1 MKKVKTCCVLGLG
14 YIGLPNAVVI
24 ANSGINVI
32 GVDIKADILDSLK
45 IGKAHFYEPGLDD
58 LLQKVVNNKL
68 MTFKSQSV
76 SADCYVI
83 AVPTPFVDN
92 LSNIPE
98 PNIEFVLDAAS
109 SIANKIKPG
118 ALVIIESTSPVGTT
132 EKVAKKITELSGLSR
147 REFNVAYCPERVI
160 PGSVMSELI
169 NNDRVI
175 GGLSQ
180 EATKEAIDFYR
191 NFCSGKLLS
200 TTANTAELVKLTE
213 NSYRDVNLAFANEM
227 SLICDQL
234 NISIS
239 ELIKLANHHPRVN
252 ILNPG
257 CGVGGHCIAVDPW
270 FIASKSPEISHLIQT
285 ARKVNNFKPKWVTK
299 KIIEKAKEIKKEIGY
314 NPKIGC
320 LGLTFKPDV
329 DDIRESPAKEIFE
342 NLMDSEFQV
351 FGCEPNLKEYQCKLF
366 SINEIIE
373 SCELI
378 VFLVAHRE
386 FKEINVDEI
395 NFLDYCGVKNK
406 NL

>member
-1 MKKVKTCCVLGLG
+1 MK
-14 YIGLPNAVVI
+14 
-24 ANSGINVI
+24 
-32 GVDIKADILDSLK
+32 LK
-45 IGKAHFYEPGLDD
+45 KNY
-58 LLQKVVNNKL
+58 LQ
-68 MTFKSQSV
+68 
-76 SADCYVI
+76 
-83 AVPTPFVDN
+83 
-92 LSNIPE
+92 
-98 PNIEFVLDAAS
+98 
-109 SIANKIKPG
+109 
-118 ALVIIESTSPVGTT
+118 
-132 EKVAKKITELSGLSR
+132 
-147 REFNVAYCPERVI
+147 
-160 PGSVMSELI
+160 
-169 NNDRVI
+169 
-175 GGLSQ
+175 
-180 EATKEAIDFYR
+180 
-191 NFCSGKLLS
+191 
-200 TTANTAELVKLTE
+200 
-213 NSYRDVNLAFANEM
+213 
-227 SLICDQL
+227 
-234 NISIS
+234 
-239 ELIKLANHHPRVN
+239 
-252 ILNPG
+252 
-257 CGVGGHCIAVDPW
+257 
-270 FIASKSPEISHLIQT
+270 ISHLIQT